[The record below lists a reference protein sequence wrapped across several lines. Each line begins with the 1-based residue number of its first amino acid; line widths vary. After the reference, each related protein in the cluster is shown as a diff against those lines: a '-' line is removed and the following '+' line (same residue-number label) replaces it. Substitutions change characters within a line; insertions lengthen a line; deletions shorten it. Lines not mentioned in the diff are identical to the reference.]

1 MQLSPHFLLWEFT
14 QSQTAARMGAKIA
27 PPCCRFKTAGGSVH
41 AALMQQ
47 CARARA

>member
-27 PPCCRFKTAGGSVH
+27 
-41 AALMQQ
+41 AAMLPF
-47 CARARA
+47 